1 MDVSLGQDLRKYLD
15 LLSENWNSQNNK
27 EDRCKGNG
35 GIPALFKNK
44 YGK

>member
-1 MDVSLGQDLRKYLD
+1 MAVSLGQDLRKYLD

-35 GIPALFKNK
+35 VIPVLFKK
-44 YGK
+44 

>member
-1 MDVSLGQDLRKYLD
+1 MDVNLGQDLRKYLD

-35 GIPALFKNK
+35 GIQALFKK
-44 YGK
+44 

>member
-35 GIPALFKNK
+35 GIPSLFKK
-44 YGK
+44 

>member
-1 MDVSLGQDLRKYLD
+1 MDVNLGQDLRKYLD

-35 GIPALFKNK
+35 GIPALFKK
-44 YGK
+44 

>member
-1 MDVSLGQDLRKYLD
+1 MDVSLGQDLRKYLV

-35 GIPALFKNK
+35 GIPALFKK
-44 YGK
+44 

>member
-35 GIPALFKNK
+35 GIPALFKK
-44 YGK
+44 

>member
-15 LLSENWNSQNNK
+15 LLSENWDSQNNK

-35 GIPALFKNK
+35 GIPALFKK
-44 YGK
+44 